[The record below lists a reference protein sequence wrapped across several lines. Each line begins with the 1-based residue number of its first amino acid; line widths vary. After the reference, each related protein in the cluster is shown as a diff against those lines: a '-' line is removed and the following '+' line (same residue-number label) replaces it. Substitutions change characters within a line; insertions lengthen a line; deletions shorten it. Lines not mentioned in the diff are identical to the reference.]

1 MVIGVQV
8 TGWICRSPPESV
20 LTTMK
25 ILNLRW
31 SPVIVL
37 IIEISVLGLTVRAVP
52 VNQDGNRDNKNYVG
66 DEN

>member
-1 MVIGVQV
+1 
-8 TGWICRSPPESV
+8 
-20 LTTMK
+20 MK

-37 IIEISVLGLTVRAVP
+37 IIDISVLGLTVRAVP

>member
-8 TGWICRSPPESV
+8 TGWICRSPPKSV

-37 IIEISVLGLTVRAVP
+37 IIEISVLGLAVRAVP